1 MSEEQ
6 TLSDT
11 EQAVSEG
18 EAFEVIR
25 KRLEQQ
31 GQALQAKIDRL
42 NTLRAEEFGQ
52 TDLKVIGRVRVRTEN
67 NCVPRDIVRVGKHL
81 MLFGYNVF
89 IGLKKETQ
97 VEDVFSL
104 YKLVETG
111 KGPEVEPQS
120 AENTFLHDS
129 RFVGDFQE
137 LYRYYKNTRLLSLH
151 VSQERLLAVFQIG
164 QKLEDIRVFRWQ
176 IDKDQVTY
184 IDNRGERDLPQHP
197 RHDFEWIL
205 TRREDHVAG
214 KHPHVNILDQVFVET
229 VGGDLT
235 IKVENNTEDGLGIYR
250 ESVED
255 AHQSL
260 IDAEIA
266 YAELGT
272 VILLKVRPYRENEYR
287 YLVFNTLTQQV
298 NRIDAIGFSCVQLP
312 EDHGLIF
319 PGGYYLQNGETKSF
333 ENLPSGLTFA
343 GSRRSP
349 NGEDVLYRFYEPEA
363 GISVLFSYNLIT
375 KSLQNP
381 IVAHGL
387 CLFNDG
393 RLMVFRDDNNEASRI
408 HAMQIWETPYFHEEF
423 MQQQPASQSFF
434 GKIGNAELVRG
445 ISDGFSLIRAIQEK
459 RPNVAHYEALIA
471 AGQRLF
477 DAYHW
482 LEAEEVGAIGSD
494 IHQITA
500 TAELVLDEF
509 EKVEAIR
516 QQANQALAESESRQ
530 HNLLNNLYIDSWK
543 TPQEFVA
550 ALDAMH
556 QQQGRLA
563 TIRELRYI
571 DLNKVQALQDALA
584 KELDALGQATVAFLS
599 SEAALTPFHDQLAQ
613 QQSQL
618 EKCQTTADIQPLL
631 EQLEQMGQN
640 LDLLNSTL
648 AGLEVEDPQVRTG
661 ILEALSEIYSK
672 LNQVKAET
680 RHKRKSFRSEEA
692 VAEFAAQFKLF
703 SQSIGSALES
713 VETPQQCDDQ
723 LARLLT
729 QLEELESRFADFDEF
744 LADIVQQREQL
755 FEAFQSRKQVLL
767 DARQRRVQNIVTASE
782 RLFGSIE
789 RRLQSFNEA
798 DALNSFLAA
807 DHTVLKLRQLIKQ
820 LQDLEASV
828 QADDAQARLKSMQD
842 QANRALRDR
851 QDIFEEG
858 GSLIKLGKH
867 RFSVNTQ
874 PLDLTLI
881 NRQGELV
888 WHLVGTDYY
897 APAEHEELAQ
907 LKDYWNQ
914 ALVSETEQVYRAEY
928 LAATIVHAAEQG
940 LEQLTLDQLHAA
952 LLQEGELLKI
962 VRRYA
967 APRYQEGYDK
977 GIHDVDAGKILEQ
990 WLPAY
995 QAVGLLRY
1003 TPGTRALALAF
1014 WQYGLDDAEQRQNL
1028 QRLAQSAAQLHK
1040 SLGCNKAYED
1050 LTAQLLPKLAE
1061 FQKLAG
1067 LATVDPS
1074 MSGPYLLAELA
1085 VVVPEFVASQQAE
1098 TLVKALYQH
1107 LETIGHRADFE
1118 NALQQAQGA
1127 IEAQWQLCIGWL
1139 TGITEQGQ
1147 FADLARFIPET
1158 IMLILGKDLN
1168 RKISTA
1174 GLEITSENLMGE
1186 HPRIQDRCLVFS
1198 IDEFG
1203 ERLKRHR
1210 TEVVP
1215 GFQRYQTLRQQ
1226 LIDAE
1231 RRQLHLER
1239 YQAKP
1244 LTSFVRNQLIDSVYL
1259 PIVGDNLAKQMGAA
1273 GSAKRTDLMG
1283 LLLLI
1288 SPPGYGKTTL
1298 MEYIANRL
1306 GLVFMKID
1314 CPALGHSV
1322 HSLDPAQ
1329 APNATAAKELEK
1341 LNLGLEMG
1349 NNVMLYLDDIQHTH
1363 AEFLQKFIS
1372 LCDGSRRIEGVWQGQ
1387 TKSYDMRGKK
1397 FCVVMAGNP
1406 YTESGEMFKI
1416 PDMLANRADIYN
1428 LGDVLSG
1435 NEAVFAQSFIE
1446 NSLTSNAVLQTLT
1459 TRGMPDVYRFI
1470 RRAQGE
1476 TVSDNEFE
1484 YRYAAAESR
1493 EIATII
1499 AKMLKI
1505 RDVVLA
1511 VNRQYIDSAAQDDR
1525 YRSEPPF
1532 KLQGSYRNMNK
1543 MAEKVTAVMNDEE
1556 LQNLIADHYAG
1567 EAQTL
1572 TRGAEENLL
1581 KLKEI
1586 RGVLTAEESHRWE
1599 GIKNEYS
1606 RLRKL
1611 GDENDPARL
1620 LANQL
1625 SLIGDQLTQV
1635 ARQLQSPSPLL
1646 ELNEQIEQ
1654 LRGQIAQSET
1664 HVEVVNQPVPGVDEV
1679 LHKLAV
1685 LFEVSFLPVFSAMQ
1699 HKIAMEQET
1708 WERVKW
1714 LTEEFEEIRKSGRAK
1729 K

>member
-1 MSEEQ
+1 MTEE
-6 TLSDT
+6 TLTDT

-31 GQALQAKIDRL
+31 GQALQAKIDSL

-52 TDLKVIGRVRVRTEN
+52 TELKVIGRVRARTEN
-67 NCVPRDIVRVGKHL
+67 NCVPRDIVRVGKQL

-104 YKLVETG
+104 YKLVETDD
-111 KGPEVEPQS
+111 GPDVEPQN
-120 AENTFLHDS
+120 AEDSFLHDS

-164 QKLEDIRVFRWQ
+164 LKLEDVRVFRWQ
-176 IDKDQVTY
+176 IENDQVIY
-184 IDNRGERDLPQHP
+184 IDNRGERDMPQHP
-197 RHDFEWIL
+197 RHDFEWTL

-214 KHPHVNILDQVFVET
+214 KHPHINILDQVFVET

-250 ESVED
+250 EPVED

-260 IDAEIA
+260 VDAEIA
-266 YAELGT
+266 YAKLGT
-272 VILLKVRPYRENEYR
+272 VILLKVKPYRENNYR

-333 ENLPSGLTFA
+333 ENLPSGLNFA

-349 NGEDVLYRFYEPEA
+349 NGEDVLYRFYEAEA

-393 RLMVFRDDNNEASRI
+393 RLMVFRDDANEASRI

-445 ISDGFSLIRAIQEK
+445 ISDGYSLIRAIQEK

-482 LEAEEVGAIGSD
+482 LDAEEVGAIGSD

-516 QQANQALAESESRQ
+516 QQANQALNEAETRQ
-530 HNLLNNLYIDSWK
+530 QNLLNNLYIDSWK
-543 TPQEFVA
+543 TPQEFVE

-563 TIRELRYI
+563 TIKELRYI
-571 DLNKVQALQDALA
+571 DLNKVQALQDALT
-584 KELDALGQATVAFLS
+584 KELDALGQATVGFLS
-599 SEAALTPFHDQLAQ
+599 SDAALTPFHDQLAEQ
-613 QQSQL
+613 QTQL

-767 DARQRRVQNIVTASE
+767 DERQRRVQNIVTAGD
-782 RLFGSIE
+782 RLFSSIE

-807 DHTVLKLRQLIKQ
+807 DPTVLKLRQLVKQ
-820 LQDLEASV
+820 LQELEASV
-828 QADDAQARLKSMQD
+828 QADDAQARLKSMQE
-842 QANRALRDR
+842 QAGRSLRDR
-851 QDIFEEG
+851 QDIFEDG
-858 GSLIKLGKH
+858 GTLIKLGKH

-874 PLDLTLI
+874 ALDLTLI
-881 NRQGELV
+881 NRQGQLV

-897 APAEHEELAQ
+897 APAEHPQLEEL
-907 LKDYWNQ
+907 KDFWDQ

-928 LAATIVHAAEQG
+928 LASSILHSAEQG
-940 LEQLTLDQLHAA
+940 QDPLSLDRLHAA

-977 GIHDVDAGKILEQ
+977 GIHDVDAVKILEQ

-995 QAVGLLRY
+995 QAAGLLRY
-1003 TPGTRALALAF
+1003 TPETRALAQVF
-1014 WQYGLDDAEQRQNL
+1014 WCFGAGDAEQKQHL
-1028 QRLAQSAAQLHK
+1028 HRLAQSAALLQK
-1040 SLGCNKAYED
+1040 SLGSHKAHND
-1050 LTAQLLPKLAE
+1050 LTARLAASLATFNE
-1061 FQKLAG
+1061 LAG
-1067 LATVDPS
+1067 LSTANPIIAGD
-1074 MSGPYLLAELA
+1074 YLLAELA
-1085 VVVPEFVASQQAE
+1085 AAAPEFVVSQQAD

-1107 LETIGHRADFE
+1107 LETIGHRADYE
-1118 NALQQAQGA
+1118 AALRQAQGS
-1127 IEAQWQLCIGWL
+1127 IETQWQLSFGWL
-1139 TGITEQGQ
+1139 TGITEQAQ
-1147 FADLARFIPET
+1147 YAAFERFIPEAVA
-1158 IMLILGKDLN
+1158 LILSGDLQ
-1168 RKISTA
+1168 RKTSPAT
-1174 GLEITSENLMGE
+1174 LEIVVENLMGE
-1186 HPRIQDRCLVFS
+1186 HARIRDRRLVFS

-1203 ERLKRHR
+1203 ERLKQHR
-1210 TEVVP
+1210 NQVVP
-1215 GFQRYQTLRQQ
+1215 GFQAYQALRQKLVDTEREQ
-1226 LIDAE
+1226 L
-1231 RRQLHLER
+1231 RLER
-1239 YQAKP
+1239 YKAKP
-1244 LTSFVRNQLIDSVYL
+1244 LTSFVRNQLIDNVYL
-1259 PIVGDNLAKQMGAA
+1259 PLVGDNLAKQMGAA
-1273 GSAKRTDLMG
+1273 GAAKRTDLMG

-1314 CPALGHSV
+1314 CPALGHGV
-1322 HSLDPAQ
+1322 HSLDPTQ

-1406 YTESGEMFKI
+1406 YTESGEVFKI

-1435 NEAVFAQSFIE
+1435 NAAVFAQSFIE
-1446 NSLTSNAVLQTLT
+1446 NSLTSNAVLQPLA
-1459 TRGMPDVYRFI
+1459 TRGMQDVYRFL
-1470 RRAQGE
+1470 RRANGE

-1484 YRYAAAESR
+1484 HRYAAAESR
-1493 EIATII
+1493 EIVATIQ
-1499 AKMLKI
+1499 KMLKI

-1511 VNRQYIDSAAQDDR
+1511 VNQQYIESAAQDDR

-1556 LQNLIADHYAG
+1556 LQNLIGDHYAG

-1586 RGVLTAEESHRWE
+1586 RGVLSNEEKARWQA
-1599 GIKNEYS
+1599 IKDEYT

-1611 GDENDPARL
+1611 GDDNDPARL

-1625 SLIGDQLTQV
+1625 SHIGEQLTHV
-1635 ARQLQSPSPLL
+1635 ARQLQSPSPLI
-1646 ELNEQIEQ
+1646 EMNEQIAQ
-1654 LRGQIAQSET
+1654 LRGQIAQAET
-1664 HVEVVNQPVPGVDEV
+1664 HVQVVNQPVPGVDEV
-1679 LHKLAV
+1679 LHKLAN

-1699 HKIAMEQET
+1699 HKISMEQET

-1714 LTEEFEEIRKSGRAK
+1714 LTEEFEKLGPTDRSK

>member
-1 MSEEQ
+1 MTEQ

-31 GQALQAKIDRL
+31 GQALKVKIDSL

-52 TDLKVIGRVRVRTEN
+52 SELKVIGRVRVRTEN
-67 NCVPRDIVRVGKHL
+67 NCVPRDIVRVGKKL

-104 YKLVETG
+104 YKLIETDD
-111 KGPEVEPQS
+111 GPDVEPQS
-120 AENTFLHDS
+120 AEGSFLHDS
-129 RFVGDFQE
+129 RFVADFQE

-164 QKLEDIRVFRWQ
+164 LKLEDVRVFRWQ
-176 IDKDQVTY
+176 IANDQVTY

-197 RHDFEWIL
+197 RHDFEWTL

-250 ESVED
+250 ETVED

-266 YAELGT
+266 YAKLGT
-272 VILLKVRPYRENEYR
+272 VILLKVRPYRENDYR

-298 NRIDAIGFSCVQLP
+298 NRIDAIGYSCVQLP

-333 ENLPSGLTFA
+333 ENLPPGLNFA

-349 NGEDVLYRFYEPEA
+349 NGEDVLYRFYEAEA
-363 GISVLFSYNLIT
+363 GISVLFSYNLIS

-393 RLMVFRDDNNEASRI
+393 RLMVFRDDNKEASRI
-408 HAMQIWETPYFHEEF
+408 HAMQIWETPYFHEEYL
-423 MQQQPASQSFF
+423 QQQPASQSFF

-445 ISDGFSLIRAIQEK
+445 ISDGYSLIRAIQAK

-471 AGQRLF
+471 SGQRLF

-482 LEAEEVGAIGSD
+482 LDAGEAGAIGSD
-494 IHQITA
+494 IHQIIA
-500 TAELVLDEF
+500 TAERVLDEF

-516 QQANQALAESESRQ
+516 QQANQALAEAETHQQS
-530 HNLLNNLYIDSWK
+530 LLNNLYVDSWK
-543 TPQEFVA
+543 TPQEFVE
-550 ALDAMH
+550 ALDAMRR
-556 QQQGRLA
+556 QQGRLA
-563 TIRELRYI
+563 TINELRYI
-571 DLNKVQALQDALA
+571 DLAKVQALQEALA
-584 KELDALGQATVAFLS
+584 KELDVLGQATVRFLS
-599 SEAALTPFHDQLAQ
+599 SDAALKPFHASLTDL
-613 QQSQL
+613 QSQL
-618 EKCQTTADIQPLL
+618 NSCQTTADIQPRL
-631 EQLEQMGQN
+631 EQLEKMGQS

-672 LNQVKAET
+672 LNQVKAEG

-713 VETPQQCDDQ
+713 AETPQQCDDQ

-755 FEAFQSRKQVLL
+755 FEAFQSRKQALL
-767 DARQRRVQNIVTASE
+767 DERQRRVQNIVAAGE

-789 RRLQSFNEA
+789 RRLQSFNEP
-798 DALNSFLAA
+798 DALNSFLAG
-807 DHTVLKLRQLIKQ
+807 DPMVLKLRQLIKQ

-828 QADDAQARLKSMQD
+828 QADDAQSRLKAMQE
-842 QANRALRDR
+842 QAVRSLRDR

-858 GSLIKLGKH
+858 GTLIKLGKH

-881 NRQGELV
+881 NRQNQLV

-897 APAEHEELAQ
+897 APVEHPQ
-907 LKDYWNQ
+907 LNETKDYWNQ

-928 LAATIVHAAEQG
+928 LAAAIVHAAEQG
-940 LEQLTLDQLHAA
+940 LEQLNVDQLHAA
-952 LLQEGELLKI
+952 LLKEGELLKI

-967 APRYQEGYDK
+967 AARYQEGYDK
-977 GIHDVDAGKILEQ
+977 GVHDVDAGKILEQ

-995 QAVGLLRY
+995 QAAGLLRY
-1003 TPGTRALALAF
+1003 TPATRALALAF
-1014 WQYGLDDAEQRQNL
+1014 WCYGAGDSAKKPNL
-1028 QRLAQSAAQLHK
+1028 QRLAQSAALLQN
-1040 SLGCNKAYED
+1040 SLGSRKAHGD
-1050 LTAQLLPKLAE
+1050 LCAQLAPKLAE
-1061 FQKLAG
+1061 FNTLSGLSAADPIAAG
-1067 LATVDPS
+1067 D
-1074 MSGPYLLAELA
+1074 YLLTELA
-1085 VVVPEFVASQQAE
+1085 VAIPEFVTSQQAN

-1118 NALQQAQGA
+1118 AAMQQAKDS
-1127 IEAQWQLCIGWL
+1127 IDSQWQLSFGWL
-1139 TGITEQGQ
+1139 TGITEQSQ
-1147 FADLARFIPET
+1147 YAAFERFIPEA
-1158 IMLILGKDLN
+1158 ILLILGGDLQ
-1168 RKISTA
+1168 RKTSPAT
-1174 GLEITSENLMGE
+1174 LEITIENLMGE
-1186 HPRIQDRCLVFS
+1186 HPRIQDRRLTLS

-1203 ERLKRHR
+1203 ERLKNHR
-1210 TEVVP
+1210 TQVVP
-1215 GFQRYQTLRQQ
+1215 GFQRYQALRQQ

-1231 RRQLHLER
+1231 RQQLRLER

-1244 LTSFVRNQLIDSVYL
+1244 LTSFVRNQLIDEVYL

-1273 GSAKRTDLMG
+1273 GTAKRTDLMG

-1314 CPALGHSV
+1314 CPALGHGV
-1322 HSLDPAQ
+1322 QSLDPAQ

-1372 LCDGSRRIEGVWQGQ
+1372 LCDGSRRIEGVWQGR

-1406 YTESGEMFKI
+1406 YTESGDVFKI

-1446 NSLTSNAVLQTLT
+1446 NSLTSNAVLHNLA
-1459 TRGMPDVYRFI
+1459 TRGMPDVYRFL

-1484 YRYAAAESR
+1484 HRYAAAESR
-1493 EIATII
+1493 EIVGTIQ
-1499 AKMLKI
+1499 KMLKI

-1511 VNRQYIDSAAQDDR
+1511 VNRQYIHSAAQDDR

-1572 TRGAEENLL
+1572 TRGAEENIL

-1586 RGVLTAEESHRWE
+1586 RGVLTAEENTRWE
-1599 GIKNEYS
+1599 GIKHEYS

-1625 SLIGDQLTQV
+1625 SLIGEQLTHV

-1646 ELNEQIEQ
+1646 ELNEQIAQ
-1654 LRGQIAQSET
+1654 LRSQIAKAET
-1664 HVEVVNQPVPGVDEV
+1664 HVEVVNQPVPGIDEV
-1679 LHKLAV
+1679 LHKMAE

-1699 HKIAMEQET
+1699 HKISMEQET

-1714 LTEEFEEIRKSGRAK
+1714 LAEEFKELRQTDRTKT
-1729 K
+1729 